1 MKKCT
6 DLLRS
11 VREVCRHPELM
22 LAVQQADQLVAFNK
36 SISTLDIV
44 EGNLRDFKFQRAQ
57 DMIYQIKDAFYDTT
71 KLGQNS
77 TELYP
82 ILMNAI
88 N

>member
-1 MKKCT
+1 
-6 DLLRS
+6 
-11 VREVCRHPELM
+11 M

-44 EGNLRDFKFQRAQ
+44 EANLRDFKYQRAQ